1 MLSVPP
7 EWAQAKAETM
17 ASAMAAKV
25 FFIFIS
31 QRCLK
36 RQALT
41 DHFPL
46 LMFSDLTAG
55 RTKNNSITA
64 ASPTV
69 MTKTTGPVRSK
80 KPINTTLNRSAI
92 APKVLILV
100 DFFILLP
107 RY

>member
-1 MLSVPP
+1 
-7 EWAQAKAETM
+7 
-17 ASAMAAKV
+17 MAAKV
-25 FFIFIS
+25 FFIFIP
-31 QRCLK
+31 QICLK
-36 RQALT
+36 RQAQT

-64 ASPTV
+64 ASPNV

-80 KPINTTLNRSAI
+80 KPTNTTLNRSTI
-92 APKVLILV
+92 APKILILV
-100 DFFILLP
+100 DFFILLH